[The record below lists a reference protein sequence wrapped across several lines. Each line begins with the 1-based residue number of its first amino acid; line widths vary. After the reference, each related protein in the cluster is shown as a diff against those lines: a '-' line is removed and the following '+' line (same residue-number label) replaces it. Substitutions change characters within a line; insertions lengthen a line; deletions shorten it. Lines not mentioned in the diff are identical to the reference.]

1 MAKKQLTAEQYKA
14 EMEKKAIKSEI
25 FSKKFVSALAFLLA
39 LVITVGTVS
48 TAYTYAGS
56 LKAQVEAGG
65 SNVENAPSN
74 DADSNDNSLV
84 LGGDITDTT
93 VDGTDEA
100 VNPNDDVNAD
110 NTDDKADTSD
120 DKEENAVMTTAQIVE
135 YFNKS
140 ANDVKKNAT
149 KVTKNYEKRVVREL
163 KVPDVLQSTADNL
176 IKTAMKDDTDPIV
189 YETKEDI
196 RNNFLV
202 PNQDY
207 VSVLKPEYLEKATIK
222 DNGKEYEIYFLLKD
236 EENST
241 SGKGVGS
248 VCDVIEAYEVQE
260 QAPSFLTKFSTYY
273 FDCEVKATID
283 KATGKMIHIIYSTP
297 VNLDVSVNL
306 FGQHDAKVGFTFI
319 KDYTITY

>member
-1 MAKKQLTAEQYKA
+1 MAKKQLTPEQYR
-14 EMEKKAIKSEI
+14 ERMEKKAIKAEN
-25 FSKKFVSALAFLLA
+25 FSKKFVSVLAFLLA
-39 LVITVGTVS
+39 VVITVGTVS
-48 TAYTYAGS
+48 TAFTYVEKLTGDMTANSQNTENSSNGDS
-56 LKAQVEAGG
+56 L
-65 SNVENAPSN
+65 NN
-74 DADSNDNSLV
+74 DSLVIDDNSA
-84 LGGDITDTT
+84 DDA
-93 VDGTDEA
+93 VDGTDEDT
-100 VNPNDDVNAD
+100 PNGDASE
-110 NTDDKADTSD
+110 NTEQPNTPD
-120 DKEENAVMTTAQIVE
+120 DKEESDEMTTAEIVE

-140 ANDVKKNAT
+140 ANNIKKNAT
-149 KVTKNYEKRVVREL
+149 KVVKNYEKRIVREL
-163 KVPDVLQSTADNL
+163 KVPDVLQSTADSL

-189 YETKEDI
+189 YSTKEDI

-207 VSVLKPEYLEKATIK
+207 VSVLKPEYLEKAKIK

-248 VCDVIEAYEVQE
+248 VCDVIEAYEVKE
-260 QAPSFLTKFSTYY
+260 SAPSFLTKFSTYY

-283 KATGKMIHIIYSTP
+283 KETGKMTHIIYSTP

-306 FGQHDAKVGFTFI
+306 FGNHDAKVGFTFI

>member
-1 MAKKQLTAEQYKA
+1 MAKKQLTPEQAEI
-14 EMEKKAIKSEI
+14 KAIKSRN
-25 FSKKFVSALAFLLA
+25 SKNRFVSVLAFLLA
-39 LVITVGTVS
+39 AVITVGTVS
-48 TAYTYAGS
+48 TAYKYADS
-56 LKAQVEAGG
+56 LKSESETGS
-65 SNVENAPSN
+65 SNVENEPSGQV
-74 DADSNDNSLV
+74 DSNDNSLI
-84 LGGDITDTT
+84 LGDDSTDTAL
-93 VDGTDEA
+93 DGNEETEAPDNEANTDET
-100 VNPNDDVNAD
+100 V
-110 NTDDKADTSD
+110 DKADTPA

-149 KVTKNYEKRVVREL
+149 KVTKNYEKRIVREL

-196 RNNFLV
+196 RNEFLV

-236 EENST
+236 EENAA

-283 KATGKMIHIIYSTP
+283 KTTGKMTHIIYSTP

-306 FGQHDAKVGFTFI
+306 FGQHDAKVGFTFV
-319 KDYTITY
+319 KDYTIEY

>member
-1 MAKKQLTAEQYKA
+1 MAKKQLTLEQAEV
-14 EMEKKAIKSEI
+14 KAIKSAN
-25 FSKKFVSALAFLLA
+25 SKNRFISVLAFLMA
-39 LVITVGTVS
+39 VVITVGTVS
-48 TAYTYAGS
+48 TAYKYSDKIMGDFSASSENT
-56 LKAQVEAGG
+56 
-65 SNVENAPSN
+65 ENAPSGQV
-74 DADSNDNSLV
+74 DSNDNSLI
-84 LGGDITDTT
+84 LGDDSTDTAP
-93 VDGTDEA
+93 DGNEDTANPDNEA
-100 VNPNDDVNAD
+100 NDDN
-110 NTDDKADTSD
+110 NDDKTDAPAE
-120 DKEENAVMTTAQIVE
+120 KEENAVMTTAQIVE

-140 ANDVKKNAT
+140 ANDVKKNAS

-163 KVPDVLQSTADNL
+163 KVPDVLQSTADSL

-196 RNNFLV
+196 RNEFLV

-236 EENST
+236 EENAT

-283 KATGKMIHIIYSTP
+283 KSTGKMTHIIYSTP

-306 FGQHDAKVGFTFI
+306 FGNHDATVGFTFI
-319 KDYTITY
+319 KDYTIEY